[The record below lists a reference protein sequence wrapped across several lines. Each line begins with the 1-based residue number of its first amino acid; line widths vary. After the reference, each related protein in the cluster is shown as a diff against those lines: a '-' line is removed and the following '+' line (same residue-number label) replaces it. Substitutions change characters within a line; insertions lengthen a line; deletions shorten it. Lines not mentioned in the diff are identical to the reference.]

1 MRHYIN
7 AATCATWHTKPQK
20 SNMNISISKNSAEGR
35 ALTNLAELIGI
46 DPADL
51 LAGIC
56 INATRRAKQPAATQ
70 APAAAPTAQSTTQPA
85 PRKPAPSAGLFNM

>member
-1 MRHYIN
+1 MCHM
-7 AATCATWHTKPQK
+7 AHQTTKK
-20 SNMNISISKNSAEGR
+20 SNMNISISKHSAEGR

-56 INATRRAKQPAATQ
+56 INATRRAKLTQPAATQ
-70 APAAAPTAQSTTQPA
+70 APAAAPTAQSTTQTA